1 MTRAERQE
9 LGLLR
14 QLESKLRDA
23 VTATQK
29 REEKWPEYLKTKG
42 VKFWADALARMDEY
56 RNTGFKHQIN
66 GSGTPTGENLQE
78 RSRKASALERTGA
91 DTGTAGRWAERPA
104 ASTNFKGQA
113 DEPHDRQHLLRR
125 SKMAKLVITPEI
137 EAHTNKAVAAAIKA
151 ERKRVA
157 DGIKALELP
166 EGTTARAG
174 AAIKKAVKE
183 AVAAQD

>member
-14 QLESKLRDA
+14 QLESKLREA
-23 VTATQK
+23 VTSTQK
-29 REEKWPEYLKTKG
+29 REEKWPDYLKTKG
-42 VKFWADALARMDEY
+42 VKFWSDALARLDGY
-56 RNTGFKHQIN
+56 RASGFKVN

-91 DTGTAGRWAERPA
+91 DAGTAGRRAERPSA
-104 ASTNFKGQA
+104 PTNFKGQA
-113 DEPHDRQHLLRR
+113 DGPHDRRQLLRR

-157 DGIKALELP
+157 EGIKNLELP

-183 AVAAQD
+183 AVAAE